1 MKRILTLSLVFV
13 FLFCF
18 VACGNGDSSEP
29 TSSVEDLSSEVVG
42 YVLKGAIPELKFAI
56 GASVDDLEDYYND
69 IESQIQSS
77 HEDGEGHVHDEHDMY
92 MNISSG
98 ELSVTYEIGT
108 QKYYY
113 EKSKKE
119 KGISVI
125 CSLGDAMGFKQGT
138 SRSDVEKR
146 LSGIETTSLEAGED
160 ELYFVPIAEA
170 LVLRYIDGD
179 FQLDFYFN
187 DNQLVATVLRNT
199 KNWTI

>member
-1 MKRILTLSLVFV
+1 M
-13 FLFCF
+13 
-18 VACGNGDSSEP
+18 ACGNGDSSEP

-77 HEDGEGHVHDEHDMY
+77 HEGGEGHVHDEHDMY